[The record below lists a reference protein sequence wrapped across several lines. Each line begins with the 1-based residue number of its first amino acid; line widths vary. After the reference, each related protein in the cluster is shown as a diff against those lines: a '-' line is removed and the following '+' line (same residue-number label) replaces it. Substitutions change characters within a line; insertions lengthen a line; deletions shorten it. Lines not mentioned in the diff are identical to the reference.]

1 MWEITRKMG
10 RDLREL
16 EKLEKKFNR
25 KQKPNIAVNI
35 QSKIISTGLFIIS
48 LFIKIIEIIISIIFV
63 IFAVVVHF
71 ALLIRKIFTGKPILA
86 RKLIFGKKAIPTQI
100 AYFNLKNQLLRNLA
114 LFYYVILGKLSLTGI
129 GIREYNAEKRII
141 GDSYAYSQKPGI
153 FNLWYIRESS
163 RTGYEGKLDTDLEYI
178 YTRGYLKDF
187 LLILKTLPAMVYNSK
202 KDSYPSKINMFGI
215 KLLNKRMREAITLIE
230 RLVKYSRQEKI
241 FFVNPDCL
249 NKIFKDKTY
258 YRILKETEYIFPDG
272 IGINIAA
279 KMLNNPLLENL
290 NGTDMLPYLCENAVK
305 NRFRIFLLGAQPGV
319 AEKAKANLIKKF
331 NGLQI
336 SGTQH
341 GYFGK
346 EEEQKVIEKINKSK
360 TDILLVALGVPKQE
374 KWICGNLSKL
384 QVKVAMGVG
393 GLFDF
398 YSGKIKRAPR
408 WMREVGL
415 EWLYRVLQEPKR
427 MWRRYIIGNPLFL
440 LRVIK
445 WKMAKQ
451 NIGEL

>member
-1 MWEITRKMG
+1 
-10 RDLREL
+10 
-16 EKLEKKFNR
+16 
-25 KQKPNIAVNI
+25 
-35 QSKIISTGLFIIS
+35 
-48 LFIKIIEIIISIIFV
+48 
-63 IFAVVVHF
+63 
-71 ALLIRKIFTGKPILA
+71 
-86 RKLIFGKKAIPTQI
+86 
-100 AYFNLKNQLLRNLA
+100 
-114 LFYYVILGKLSLTGI
+114 
-129 GIREYNAEKRII
+129 
-141 GDSYAYSQKPGI
+141 
-153 FNLWYIRESS
+153 
-163 RTGYEGKLDTDLEYI
+163 
-178 YTRGYLKDF
+178 
-187 LLILKTLPAMVYNSK
+187 
-202 KDSYPSKINMFGI
+202 
-215 KLLNKRMREAITLIE
+215 
-230 RLVKYSRQEKI
+230 
-241 FFVNPDCL
+241 
-249 NKIFKDKTY
+249 
-258 YRILKETEYIFPDG
+258 
-272 IGINIAA
+272 
-279 KMLNNPLLENL
+279 MLNNPLLENL